1 MEDYNTESPLKAIP
15 IDSENP
21 SPIKN
26 SNVEKVILS
35 HKVIN
40 DVNMDVKS

>member
-26 SNVEKVILS
+26 SNVEKVIP